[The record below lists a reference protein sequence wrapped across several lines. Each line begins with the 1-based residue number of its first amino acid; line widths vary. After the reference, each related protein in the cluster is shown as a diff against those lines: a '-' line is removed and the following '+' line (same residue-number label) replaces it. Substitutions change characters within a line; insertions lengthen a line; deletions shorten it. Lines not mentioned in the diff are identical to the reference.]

1 MSAAA
6 RKSVL
11 VVTRHAQPARSLAR
25 AALDTAL
32 ATAAFEQPVNL
43 LFLGAGVLQLIPHQD
58 SSAVGV
64 RNLRKVIDSMPLYD
78 VEHCYID
85 TDAAQRH
92 GLTTADLPSGAIL
105 VDVAAQRALFD
116 AHHHI
121 LGF

>member
-78 VEHCYID
+78 VE
-85 TDAAQRH
+85 
-92 GLTTADLPSGAIL
+92 
-105 VDVAAQRALFD
+105 
-116 AHHHI
+116 
-121 LGF
+121 